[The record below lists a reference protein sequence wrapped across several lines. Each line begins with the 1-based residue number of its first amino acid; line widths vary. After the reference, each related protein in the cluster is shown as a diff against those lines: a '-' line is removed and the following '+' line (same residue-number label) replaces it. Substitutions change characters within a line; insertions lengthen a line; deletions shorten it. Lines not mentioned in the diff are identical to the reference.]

1 MQKRNKITSVTRQHI
16 ADQMQLDK
24 LWYHGRLNEPNFLAR
39 IFDLK
44 SMKSKDGRYDNAYDD
59 IHQHMVNNTDWDYDW
74 VYTDPR
80 INLLYCEDEIYLK
93 FLSETLHP
101 LVRTSEEELN
111 KLLEIY
117 NKNLAADGF
126 EVIQTNEISGRPI
139 FSGTQK
145 VIGQAHLAAKKVE
158 IKKYLNTAYVNNKIN
173 IMNNAVGS
181 DTDIAIG
188 TAKELLE
195 TACKSILKQKG
206 IIPDANWTLPKLIK
220 ETSNS
225 LDFKPKEADD
235 PDKAE
240 QSVKQILGG
249 ISSIVQGVTKLKNA
263 YGTGH
268 GKDADFKGLETKYA
282 KLLVGVVSEIVIIFL
297 ATNGETT
304 ELAELSDELMF

>member
-220 ETSNS
+220 ETSSS

-240 QSVKQILGG
+240 QSIKQILGG
-249 ISSIVQGVTKLKNA
+249 ISSIVQGVTELRNA

-297 ATNGETT
+297 STNGETT

>member
-44 SMKSKDGRYDNAYDD
+44 SMQSKDNRYDNAYDD

-80 INLLYCEDEIYLK
+80 INLLHCEDEIYLK

-101 LVRTSEEELN
+101 LVRASEEELN

-117 NKNLAADGF
+117 NKNLAADSF
-126 EVIQTNEISGRPI
+126 EIIQTNEISGRPI

-145 VIGQAHLAAKKVE
+145 VIGQAHFAAKKAE
-158 IKKYLNTAYVNNKIN
+158 IKKYLNTAYVNSKIN
-173 IMNNAVGS
+173 IMNNAVNN
-181 DTDIAIG
+181 DTDVAIG

-206 IIPDANWTLPKLIK
+206 ITPDPNWALPKLIK

-235 PDKAE
+235 PNKAE
-240 QSVKQILGG
+240 QSIKQVLGG
-249 ISSIVQGVTKLKNA
+249 ISSIVQGVTELRNA

-297 ATNGETT
+297 STNGETT
-304 ELAELSDELMF
+304 ELEELSDELIF